1 MDISVRW
8 LNRYLAP
15 GDCSPLEAEDL
26 LTAAGFPVEEVRDL
40 PGGDTFLDVELT
52 SNRGDCM
59 SHLGLAREIAASPR
73 ARHARTLMVPETP
86 DQPRGRPA
94 SEDLGLQVDEPA
106 ACPRFT
112 AQLIRG
118 VKVGPSPRWL
128 VEALEAVGQRS
139 INNIV
144 DVTNFITFELGHP
157 CHVFDHARLAK
168 GALVVRYAR
177 DGEKLT
183 TLDGKSRTLKADEL
197 VVADGERAQS
207 LAGVIGGADSEV
219 SEATTDV
226 VLEMACWDPVV
237 VRTAARRHAIR
248 TDASARFER
257 LVDPRTLDEPA
268 ARAAALILEVAGGEL
283 ASGMLDAWGE
293 GPAALTTIDL
303 RPARC
308 RQMLGIDVPAGRII
322 HLMRGLEVEVEQVDE
337 DLLRCRVP
345 AFRHDLA
352 REIDLIEE
360 VARLVGLGDVPTTE
374 RVSLRVRH
382 PQESE
387 RAKRELG
394 SLLTG
399 LGFYE
404 TVTFS
409 FTTPEL
415 AQQFLPAG
423 LQLVAVDDDRRK
435 AEPTLRPSPL
445 TGLLACRKA
454 NQDAQNEIPGGV
466 RLFER
471 ASTFAQDDR
480 GRSVERRVVALAMDV
495 PGTGRKRTNE
505 DLQLGVRQ
513 MRGVIEEIVRAMGG
527 AGASLTVEPIDPPAP
542 AWQPGA
548 TGRLAVVTVAGDR
561 IDFGVLGLIEP
572 GTLKLAGLDIPVV
585 AAELDDR
592 ALLGLFPPRS
602 PLRDLPSFPP
612 IDRDLS
618 LVLDEGVSWSA
629 VSGLVLDAGVPLLE
643 SLAFVGTFRG
653 KQVGSGRK
661 SVTLRVRFRDPARTL
676 RHEEVDPQV
685 ATIAELAKARLG
697 AEIRS

>member
-73 ARHARTLMVPETP
+73 ARHARQLVTP
-86 DQPRGRPA
+86 ATADLPRGAAIEPG
-94 SEDLGLQVDEPA
+94 LGLELEAPA

-118 VKVGPSPRWL
+118 VRVGPSPRWL

-144 DVTNFITFELGHP
+144 DVTNFITLELGHP
-157 CHVFDHARLAK
+157 CHVFDHASLA
-168 GALVVRYAR
+168 GNRLVVRFAR

-183 TLDGKSRTLKADEL
+183 TLDGKARALKPDEL

-219 SEATTDV
+219 TNDTTDV

-237 VRTAARRHAIR
+237 VRTAARRHAVR

-268 ARAAALILEVAGGEL
+268 ARAAALIIEVAGGEL
-283 ASGMLDAWGE
+283 AGGMLDAWGA
-293 GPAALTTIDL
+293 PAAPLTTIDL

-322 HLMRGLEVEVEQVDE
+322 HLLRGLEIEIDQVDE
-337 DLLRCRVP
+337 ALLRCTVP

-360 VARLVGLGDVPTTE
+360 IARLVGLDEVPTTE
-374 RVSLRVRH
+374 RISLRVRH
-382 PQESE
+382 PQEIE

-394 SLLTG
+394 TLLAG

-415 AQQFLPAG
+415 AGQFLPEH
-423 LQLVAVDDDRRK
+423 LKPVAVDDDRRK

-445 TGLLACRKA
+445 TGLLTCRKA

-471 ASTFAQDDR
+471 AATFAQDAK
-480 GRSVERRVVALAMDV
+480 GHSVERRVVALLMDV
-495 PGTGRKRTNE
+495 PGSGRKRSDE
-505 DLQLGVRQ
+505 DCQLGVRQ
-513 MRGVIEEIVRAMGG
+513 LRGVVEEVVRAMGG
-527 AGASLTVEPIDPPAP
+527 AGASVEVEPIAPPTA
-542 AWQPGA
+542 AWQAGA
-548 TGRLAVVTVAGDR
+548 TGRLVLNPGKGGPVDLGL
-561 IDFGVLGLIEP
+561 LGLIAP
-572 GTLKLAGLDIPVV
+572 GALKLAGLDLPVA

-592 ALLGLFPPRS
+592 ALLSLYPPRA
-602 PLRDLPSFPP
+602 PLHDLPSFPP

-618 LVLDEGVSWSA
+618 LVLDESVAWKQVAS
-629 VSGLVLDAGVPLLE
+629 LVLDADVPLVE

-653 KQVGSGRK
+653 KQVGQGRK
-661 SVTLRVRFRDPARTL
+661 SVTLRVRFRDPSRTL

-685 ATIAELAKARLG
+685 ATIAELAKQRLG